1 MPQTSNER
9 IINHGVGY
17 VAVVQPTPFKS
28 KEMKAEK
35 LTWLMF
41 VALVAVA
48 FGAVALTAPQLNNQF
63 LAGLMSAVFISIFIF
78 TFKD

>member
-1 MPQTSNER
+1 
-9 IINHGVGY
+9 
-17 VAVVQPTPFKS
+17 
-28 KEMKAEK
+28 MKAEK

-41 VALVAVA
+41 VALVAVT

-63 LAGLMSAVFISIFIF
+63 LAGFMSAVFISIFIF

>member
-1 MPQTSNER
+1 
-9 IINHGVGY
+9 
-17 VAVVQPTPFKS
+17 
-28 KEMKAEK
+28 MKAEK

-48 FGAVALTAPQLNNQF
+48 FGAVALTAPQLNNQI
-63 LAGLMSAVFISIFIF
+63 LAGFMSAVMVFVLVI